1 MITKIMGLFTFLF
14 RGSFFPEEGFMIG
27 GAGGEYRT
35 APGFLAPFCPRDAT
49 INGTDSIA
57 TATARRLVGVCWCYR
72 EGPVTETLGIY

>member
-1 MITKIMGLFTFLF
+1 
-14 RGSFFPEEGFMIG
+14 MIG
-27 GAGGEYRT
+27 GAGRGYRT

-57 TATARRLVGVCWCYR
+57 TAAPRRLVGVCWCYR